1 MATMITSKLEA
12 GAGRVVRGLVHCPIC
27 TRTVEASVVLVGRRS
42 RVQPRQR
49 CPRCGSALDA
59 AWVINYEQA
68 A

>member
-1 MATMITSKLEA
+1 MATFITSRPEQ
-12 GAGRVVRGLVHCPIC
+12 GGGRVLRGLVHCPIC
-27 TRTVEASVVLVGRRS
+27 THTVEASVVLVGRRS

-59 AWVINYEQA
+59 GWVINYEQA